1 MEFLTWICTLEI
13 LRWIKLV
20 LLHLTV
26 KKTQMSAKGGSVT
39 GSVRNEENSMDN
51 STELSKI
58 EMTDTELSKIEM
70 TDTTDNEALLK
81 ESFNIDESETNGE
94 ANPRENQSLEGEE
107 VDDQVRTTCTV
118 LELTWRLMYGAF
130 FCACSY
136 ILNLHVA

>member
-1 MEFLTWICTLEI
+1 
-13 LRWIKLV
+13 
-20 LLHLTV
+20 
-26 KKTQMSAKGGSVT
+26 MSAKGGSVT

-118 LELTWRLMYGAF
+118 LELT
-130 FCACSY
+130 
-136 ILNLHVA
+136 

>member
-1 MEFLTWICTLEI
+1 
-13 LRWIKLV
+13 
-20 LLHLTV
+20 
-26 KKTQMSAKGGSVT
+26 MSAKGGSVT

-51 STELSKI
+51 S
-58 EMTDTELSKIEM
+58 TELSKIEM

-118 LELTWRLMYGAF
+118 LELT
-130 FCACSY
+130 
-136 ILNLHVA
+136 